1 MSFIQNSIKAYL
13 DVVEAQQKKN
23 NEQKKQSVEALEK
36 QIEKLEAELKKA
48 KEDADVKVG
57 DFVSSS
63 PASTLLPPNIP
74 IGIVQSIDDSVN
86 TKKTAKILLLAKP
99 QLIDWVQI
107 SKVKI

>member
-48 KEDADVKVG
+48 KEEQKKRIEAQKDDLTEGKIKRKRTGEEDIEDEEEG
-57 DFVSSS
+57 DGFLDLFLRSSYM
-63 PASTLLPPNIP
+63 
-74 IGIVQSIDDSVN
+74 
-86 TKKTAKILLLAKP
+86 
-99 QLIDWVQI
+99 
-107 SKVKI
+107 

>member
-48 KEDADVKVG
+48 KEDADVKVE
-57 DFVSSS
+57 
-63 PASTLLPPNIP
+63 PNADTGEIP
-74 IGIVQSIDDSVN
+74 LRVGVAQSILDKN
-86 TKKTAKILLLAKP
+86 KNNG
-99 QLIDWVQI
+99 
-107 SKVKI
+107 